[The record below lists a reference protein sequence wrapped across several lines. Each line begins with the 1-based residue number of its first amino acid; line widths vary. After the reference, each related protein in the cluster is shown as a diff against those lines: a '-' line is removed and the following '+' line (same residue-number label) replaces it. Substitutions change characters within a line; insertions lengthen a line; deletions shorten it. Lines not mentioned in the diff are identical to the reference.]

1 MPTFDCSL
9 PEEALEGVSR
19 QTTTRDDVSGHAC
32 VPGLNSQF
40 EDQ

>member
-1 MPTFDCSL
+1 MQIFDCSL

-19 QTTTRDDVSGHAC
+19 PTTTRDDVSSHAC
-32 VPGLNSQF
+32 VPGPSSQF